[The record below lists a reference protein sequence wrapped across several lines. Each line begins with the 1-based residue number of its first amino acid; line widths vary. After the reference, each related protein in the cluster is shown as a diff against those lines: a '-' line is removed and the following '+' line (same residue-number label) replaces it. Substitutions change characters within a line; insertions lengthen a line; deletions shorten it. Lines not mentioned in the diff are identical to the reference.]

1 MASYKSI
8 NLTMGEEPMACE
20 HPMYDNMSEY
30 TSNLNLNFT
39 GVKNTAKPL
48 IEDSVETSNTQTISV
63 PESAHDITVR
73 TR

>member
-8 NLTMGEEPMACE
+8 NLTMGEEPMPCE
-20 HPMYDNMSEY
+20 HPMYGNVSEY
-30 TSNLNLNFT
+30 TSKKNENFT

-48 IEDSVETSNTQTISV
+48 IEASVETSNTQSIPV
-63 PESAHDITVR
+63 GESAHDITVR